1 MCVLMDMPQFGDVA
15 TFVIET
21 VEQTA
26 RGKIWFSN
34 YTIYCGVSLWEEQM
48 LKNSFEAYLKVAY
61 GILAGRQLAGQTC
74 NSN

>member
-1 MCVLMDMPQFGDVA
+1 
-15 TFVIET
+15 
-21 VEQTA
+21 
-26 RGKIWFSN
+26 
-34 YTIYCGVSLWEEQM
+34 M